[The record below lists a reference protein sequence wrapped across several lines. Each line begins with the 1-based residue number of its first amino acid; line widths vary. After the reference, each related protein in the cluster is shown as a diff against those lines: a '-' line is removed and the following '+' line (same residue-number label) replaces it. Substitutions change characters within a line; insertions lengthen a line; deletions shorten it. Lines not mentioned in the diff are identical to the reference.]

1 MFGSRPEDGPVHA
14 RTQQVET
21 APRRAQSGGFTL
33 PSVDV
38 TFVAD
43 FVPEFILLLEKS
55 FSSIEFVYNFFDNN
69 D

>member
-1 MFGSRPEDGPVHA
+1 MHA

-21 APRRAQSGGFTL
+21 APRRAQSLHCRL
-33 PSVDV
+33 PLIDV

-43 FVPEFILLLEKS
+43 LVPGFIFLLEKS